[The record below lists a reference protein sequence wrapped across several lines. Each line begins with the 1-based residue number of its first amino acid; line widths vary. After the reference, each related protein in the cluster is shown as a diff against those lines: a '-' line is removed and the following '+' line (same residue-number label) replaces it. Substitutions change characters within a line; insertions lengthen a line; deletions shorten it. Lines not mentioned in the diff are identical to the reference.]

1 MLVSMSWFE
10 VDRIHLD
17 ESLYANVYTDQTAI
31 TTQPN
36 LRIARLR
43 GGMYLNKINRND
55 MIT

>member
-1 MLVSMSWFE
+1 MPWFE

-17 ESLYANVYTDQTAI
+17 KSLYANVYTDQTAI

-43 GGMYLNKINRND
+43 GGMSLNKINRND